1 LVDSDPRAVRQ
12 IAQSARELGLAS
24 KVRTARVD
32 LVGDPA
38 AAVRRLPE
46 TGRPFDLVF
55 ADAPYS
61 EIGSVPRLLEALVAS
76 ERLSPGAW
84 VVVERPSAHAWSWP
98 NGLASEADYRYGR
111 TSISL
116 GVFAPEKGRH

>member
-1 LVDSDPRAVRQ
+1 
-12 IAQSARELGLAS
+12 
-24 KVRTARVD
+24 
-32 LVGDPA
+32 
-38 AAVRRLPE
+38 
-46 TGRPFDLVF
+46 VF